1 MILKEESLL
10 LLQQNYLFCI
20 RNAPA
25 MKPFIPKALFKTIT
39 NKYLF
44 AFLIFSVWMIFL
56 DDHNI
61 LFMRQNLNKLKKFRI
76 ENAYYKEKIFADSQK
91 LKELQTDSKNL
102 EKFAREQFLMKKKN
116 EDIFLVI
123 EH

>member
-1 MILKEESLL
+1 
-10 LLQQNYLFCI
+10 
-20 RNAPA
+20 
-25 MKPFIPKALFKTIT
+25 MKPIIPKALFKTIT

-61 LFMRQNLNKLKKFRI
+61 LFLRQNLNKLKKYRV
-76 ENAYYKEKIFADSQK
+76 EASYYKDKIMTDSER
-91 LKELQTDSKNL
+91 LKELQTSSKNL

-123 EH
+123 EKE

>member
-1 MILKEESLL
+1 
-10 LLQQNYLFCI
+10 
-20 RNAPA
+20 
-25 MKPFIPKALFKTIT
+25 MKPIIPKALFKTIT

-44 AFLIFSVWMIFL
+44 AFLVFSVWMIFL

-61 LFMRQNLNKLKKFRI
+61 LFLRQNMNKLKKFRV
-76 ENAYYKEKIFADSQK
+76 ENTYYKEKISIDTQK

-116 EDIFLVI
+116 EDIFLII
-123 EH
+123 EK

>member
-1 MILKEESLL
+1 
-10 LLQQNYLFCI
+10 
-20 RNAPA
+20 
-25 MKPFIPKALFKTIT
+25 MKPFIPKALFKTLT

-44 AFLIFSVWMIFL
+44 AFLIFSIWMIFL

-61 LFMRQNLNKLKKFRI
+61 LFLRQNLNKLKKFRV
-76 ENAYYKEKIFADSQK
+76 ENTYYKEKISVDSQK

-116 EDIFLVI
+116 EDIFLII
-123 EH
+123 EK

>member
-1 MILKEESLL
+1 
-10 LLQQNYLFCI
+10 
-20 RNAPA
+20 
-25 MKPFIPKALFKTIT
+25 
-39 NKYLF
+39 
-44 AFLIFSVWMIFL
+44 MIFL

-61 LFMRQNLNKLKKFRI
+61 LFLRQNINKLKKFRV
-76 ENAYYKEKIFADSQK
+76 EDAYYKEKIFNDGQK